1 MNVTQKWLLGTG
13 ALILVVTNAVALIG
27 VAYNRMGPPESVLAL
42 TEREFNPQWSRMG
55 DGENSGMSVELLLR
69 TELAPDT
76 RRGETEGWGTVLPG
90 GFGWAAAWFDQEKLA
105 TLGFDV
111 SVAPGAPAGER
122 HYDRMLEKEVFLV
135 LELDGAARS
144 RALQY
149 ARDQVAHLEQQA
161 RDGSDDKGAA
171 RRLDSARE
179 ALRHEEQDWS
189 RLFVID
195 AGLDEDQL
203 RRQYPDRTHYALV
216 RGKVRPA
223 VVYGEKSAKLYG
235 SVTALLCQSIHVPL
249 LFRSSFA
256 AANLEHLRSLHWPA
270 VNKKPLT
277 VQVAFGKRLEPW
289 IETAEAR
296 TP

>member
-1 MNVTQKWLLGTG
+1 MNVTQKWSLASG
-13 ALILVVTNAVALIG
+13 ALILVVTNAVVLIG

-42 TEREFNPQWSRMG
+42 TEREFNSQWSRMG
-55 DGENSGMSVELLLR
+55 DDENSGMSVDLLVR
-69 TELAPDT
+69 TELAPDR
-76 RRGETEGWGTVLPG
+76 RRGESEGWEAVQPG

-105 TLGFDV
+105 ALGFDL
-111 SVAPGAPAGER
+111 SVAPGTPKGER

-161 RDGSDDKGAA
+161 RDGSDDKEAA
-171 RRLDSARE
+171 RRLDSARKD
-179 ALRHEEQDWS
+179 LRHEEQDGS

-216 RGKVRPA
+216 RGNVRPE
-223 VVYGEKSAKLYG
+223 VVYIQKSAKLYG
-235 SVTALLCQSIHVPL
+235 RVTALLCQSIHVPL
-249 LFRSSFA
+249 QFRSSFA

-270 VNKKPLT
+270 FNKKPLS

-289 IETAEAR
+289 IEAAQTG